1 MFPSTLLLLAFLFL
15 SADGRSTSPW
25 NRRLPSLASRTPSA
39 SNNLMLPLVRG
50 GESSASSSSNT
61 ALPTP
66 ASLRIG
72 DSSGEE
78 DDTTNASESE
88 TSGYTLNP
96 NIIGGHILRAGKVDP
111 LPDRTGAKATN
122 ATDPDVVVESF
133 VTKQDKATKKILKR
147 HKQIAKKLR
156 VRIVS
161 YRNLSHRIES
171 NRIVSH
177 SQHGRNRL
185 FPFRPSRN
193 DSKTLLV
200 SSEFFL
206 WKTNRIMFTANTERF
221 YVIFSHRFS
230 FFLSSLL
237 LRLSLSIINHTMTSK
252 TNKNNTHS
260 SDSKSSNRVT

>member
-1 MFPSTLLLLAFLFL
+1 
-15 SADGRSTSPW
+15 
-25 NRRLPSLASRTPSA
+25 
-39 SNNLMLPLVRG
+39 
-50 GESSASSSSNT
+50 
-61 ALPTP
+61 
-66 ASLRIG
+66 LRIG

-200 SSEFFL
+200 SSKSNYVHSKYRTFLCYFF
-206 WKTNRIMFTANTERF
+206 
-221 YVIFSHRFS
+221 SS
-230 FFLSSLL
+230 FFFFPFIVAVT
-237 LRLSLSIINHTMTSK
+237 IILIDYQSYHDIE
-252 TNKNNTHS
+252 NK
-260 SDSKSSNRVT
+260 